1 MKDISYA
8 LNGLLL
14 KASRKAQ
21 TYILLL
27 SLVFLA
33 GLVASAQLVIYS
45 SFEKR
50 ALVNELH
57 QMNQQRDAMQEEW
70 GQLLLEQS
78 AWSAYSRV
86 ESLVSNELQ
95 MRVPIATDV
104 IMARQP

>member
-21 TYILLL
+21 AYILVLIF
-27 SLVFLA
+27 VFL
-33 GLVASAQLVIYS
+33 GLAVSSAQLVIYS

-50 ALVNELH
+50 VLVNKLH
-57 QMNQQRDAMQEEW
+57 LMHQQRDAMQEEW

-78 AWSAYSRV
+78 AWSAYNRV
-86 ESLVSNELQ
+86 ENMVSSQLR
-95 MRVPIATDV
+95 MRVPQASEV